1 MGLKLFKPKDT
12 ITLGKRGEKLAAEY
26 LKNKGL
32 RIIEFN
38 FKNSFG
44 KQLGELDIIAKEK
57 DCFVFVE
64 VKTRFALNTTVVVP
78 EENIN
83 RNKLH
88 KLTKIINFYI
98 KKNNLWDF
106 PYRIDAIS
114 ILVDKNTDQ
123 YRIKHLENI
132 FF

>member
-1 MGLKLFKPKDT
+1 MKLFKPKDT
-12 ITLGKRGEKLAAEY
+12 ITLGERGEKFAADY

-32 RIIEFN
+32 RIIELN

-44 KQLGELDIIAKEK
+44 KRLGEIDIIAKEK

-64 VKTRFALNTTVVVP
+64 VKTRFASNTELVIP

-83 RNKLH
+83 RNKLR
-88 KLTKIINFYI
+88 KLVKIINFYI
-98 KKNNLWDF
+98 KKNNLWDS
-106 PYRIDAIS
+106 PYRVDAIS
-114 ILVDKNTDQ
+114 ILIDKNSDKKT
-123 YRIKHLENI
+123 IKHIENI